1 MEELSAISKH
11 NPDNFLIGF
20 FHSVLA
26 KTAYVLKGG
35 FYALCNNTVSA
46 MELLAVF
53 VHVVAQ
59 NSGVNGRSDFG
70 GTGGFGAVADNTGYD
85 GKGIDNGVGNIFVAA
100 SAQVCDS
107 GSGSGSG
114 ADSSAVGRKTSDGGF
129 LVNGSQVGKGEG
141 PVKLLLAAA

>member
-70 GTGGFGAVADNTGYD
+70 GTGGFGAVADNTRHD
-85 GKGIDNGVGNIFVAA
+85 GKAVDEGVGDGLIIGPQQEGDSA
-100 SAQVCDS
+100 SGPASRTDR
-107 GSGSGSG
+107 
-114 ADSSAVGRKTSDGGF
+114 SAVGGQTADSRL
-129 LVNGSQVGKGEG
+129 LVDRD
-141 PVKLLLAAA
+141 